1 MGTIVNDEIILNYF
15 YGKNKNL
22 HKSKL
27 ENIPE
32 IYKKYLDNRFDYIT
46 SYKEAIYRI
55 KLKLEIHPK
64 CPICGKYVKINK
76 IPTNLFQ
83 KTCGNKKCNIKLT
96 QINLEKTCKEK
107 YGVKCVFQN
116 KDIKEKIQKTCLY
129 KYGVTNPLK
138 NKEIQNKLKETCLNK
153 YGVTNGGASKEAQEK
168 IKRTCLKKYGVD
180 NVFKVPEIIEKCRNT
195 LYEKTGYRFALQN
208 KDSINKMMLTNL
220 INYGTLQYNMSNEY
234 CRARIEKTNLE
245 KYGNINPFGSKE
257 IIKKLNYKKQH
268 EHAVQTMVKNGCGMS
283 GEENIC
289 YDILLSKFDYNDI
302 KRQYK
307 ESRYPYHCDFYI
319 KSLDLFIEYQGYW
332 THNNHIFNPMDL
344 NDINILK
351 IWESKNYQNGIY
363 TWTIKDVEKRNIA
376 KKNNLNYKEIWTI
389 NEMHDFVKGL

>member
-27 ENIPE
+27 KNIPE

-116 KDIKEKIQKTCLY
+116 EDIKEKIQKTCLD

-138 NKEIQNKLKETCLNK
+138 NKRNL
-153 YGVTNGGASKEAQEK
+153 
-168 IKRTCLKKYGVD
+168 
-180 NVFKVPEIIEKCRNT
+180 FK
-195 LYEKTGYRFALQN
+195 
-208 KDSINKMMLTNL
+208 
-220 INYGTLQYNMSNEY
+220 
-234 CRARIEKTNLE
+234 
-245 KYGNINPFGSKE
+245 
-257 IIKKLNYKKQH
+257 
-268 EHAVQTMVKNGCGMS
+268 
-283 GEENIC
+283 
-289 YDILLSKFDYNDI
+289 
-302 KRQYK
+302 
-307 ESRYPYHCDFYI
+307 
-319 KSLDLFIEYQGYW
+319 
-332 THNNHIFNPMDL
+332 
-344 NDINILK
+344 K
-351 IWESKNYQNGIY
+351 IWGY
-363 TWTIKDVEKRNIA
+363 
-376 KKNNLNYKEIWTI
+376 
-389 NEMHDFVKGL
+389 